1 METMFPDID
10 AVVPVCIHATHIE
23 ETSMTTLLMII
34 GFGAATSVVVGMGQ
48 KLRLPWPALMVI
60 IGIAGAFIPTFAEIT
75 IEPDLIL
82 PLFLPPLLF
91 AAAQKTS
98 WALFAIRWRTILG
111 MAVALVGV
119 TVAAVAGTAVLLIPG
134 ITIAA
139 AVALGAMLAPPDP
152 VAVDAVAGTVSIPR
166 RIMST
171 LQSEGL
177 FNDAASLV
185 IFQTAMAAAMSGT
198 EVDFGQLALS
208 FLISAVIAITVG
220 LVVVFIVWWVMEK
233 IDHTIARS
241 SLMLMLPF
249 GVYLIAEH
257 FHASGVIAVVVAALE
272 VRRRDVEGNS
282 AERVTQASTWQVL
295 EMLITGIAFGLIGLD
310 LRMVVESEHADL
322 GKAVL
327 VGLGIA
333 LIVIAV
339 RFGWLLIGTVLENK
353 RREEDPDAA
362 PLNIRDATLMIW
374 GGMRGLATIAL
385 ALSIPATTDT
395 GEPFPGRSYILVAA
409 AVILL
414 VTLVLAGLTFP
425 TIVNVLGIDDEAE
438 KERQATKEIAARAYK
453 AALHQIKN
461 DPPLPDEVADPLRAR
476 FKGLYAQLL
485 GTTDDQASSEQATT
499 LKENREVMAKVQTR
513 ALQSARTEVLKARR
527 ERGTDPEVADRVLR
541 RFDLQSVL
549 LR

>member
-1 METMFPDID
+1 MLTDID
-10 AVVPVCIHATHIE
+10 AAVPAHGAGDHTE
-23 ETSMTTLLMII
+23 ETTMTTLLMII
-34 GFGAATSVVVGMGQ
+34 GFGAATSVVVGLGQ
-48 KLRLPWPALMVI
+48 KLRLPWPALMVV
-60 IGIAGAFIPTFAEIT
+60 IGIAGAFIPTFAQIT
-75 IEPDLIL
+75 IEPELIL

-185 IFQTAMAAAMSGT
+185 IFQTAMAAALSGT

-208 FLISAVIAITVG
+208 FLVSAVVAIIIG
-220 LVVVFIVWWVMEK
+220 LVVVFVVWSAMEK

-295 EMLITGIAFGLIGLD
+295 EMLITGVAFGLIGLD
-310 LRMVVESEHADL
+310 LRMAIGSEDAHL
-322 GKAVL
+322 GQAVL
-327 VGLGIA
+327 IGVGLAAVI
-333 LIVIAV
+333 IAV
-339 RFGWLLIGTVLENK
+339 RFGWLLLGTLLES
-353 RREEDPDAA
+353 RRTDDDPDAA
-362 PLNIRDATLMIW
+362 PLNIRDATLMTW

-385 ALSIPATTDT
+385 ALSIPATTAT

-425 TIVNVLGIDDEAE
+425 TVVNVLGIDDEAE
-438 KERQATKEIAARAYK
+438 KERRATKEIAVRAYK
-453 AALHQIKN
+453 AAVDQIKN
-461 DPPLPDEVADPLRAR
+461 DESLPEEIVEPLRAR
-476 FKGLYAQLL
+476 FKSLYSQLL
-485 GTTDDQASSEQATT
+485 GISDDQASSEQATT
-499 LKENREVMAKVQTR
+499 LREHRDAIAQVQAK
-513 ALQSARTEVLKARR
+513 ALQSARAEVLKARR